1 MKRLLTFALAILMI
15 FSLVACSNSNEKG
28 QGETTSV
35 LRTYQKLTYTDFNN
49 FATEK
54 GYSPVENT
62 DNSQLTF
69 KRSFGIEK
77 DNGFNVLFYEVED
90 VTAAYTYYS
99 YVLQTYEAYVAEFSS
114 STRYNNFGCY
124 ILKDDAATVYI
135 AFVDN
140 TLVYSLL
147 YEEDD
152 TKHAELRK
160 ELVEFIQFL
169 DYPMM
174 EIPEFTK

>member
-1 MKRLLTFALAILMI
+1 MVVSIT
-15 FSLVACSNSNEKG
+15 ACSSNDEVEKP
-28 QGETTSV
+28 ESTPAF
-35 LRTYQKLTYTDFNN
+35 RTYQKLTYTDFNN

-62 DNSQLTF
+62 DNSEIDF

-77 DNGFNVLFYEVED
+77 DNGFNILFYEVED
-90 VTAAYTYYS
+90 IAIAYTYYS
-99 YVLQTYEAYVAEFSS
+99 YVLQTYEAYLAEFSS

-140 TLVYSLL
+140 TLVYSLI

-152 TKHAELRK
+152 AKHAELRK
-160 ELVEFIQFL
+160 ELIDFIQYL
-169 DYPMM
+169 DYPIM
-174 EIPEFTK
+174 EVPEFTK